1 MKKRSEWD
9 IYLDILESLSQNGS
23 MKKTTVMH
31 DVNMSWKPFNNHFS
45 YLTEKEFITENN
57 KEYHVTE
64 EGKNLLKNLRGIKKT
79 LENP

>member
-45 YLTEKEFITENN
+45 YLTEKKFTIENN
-57 KEYHVTE
+57 NGYQITE
-64 EGKNLLKNLRGIKKT
+64 EGKNLLKNLRQVKKT
-79 LENP
+79 VKSA